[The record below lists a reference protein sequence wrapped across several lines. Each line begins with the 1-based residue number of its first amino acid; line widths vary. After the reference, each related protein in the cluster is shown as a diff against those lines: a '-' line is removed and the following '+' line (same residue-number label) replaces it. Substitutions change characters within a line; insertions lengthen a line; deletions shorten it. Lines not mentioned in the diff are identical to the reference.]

1 MKKKQKKL
9 LCRIALAAVLTAAA
23 SFAPLSGVWRLLAFL
38 VPYLVVGYD
47 VLRRA
52 VRGVIRLRPFD
63 ENFLMALATVGAFA
77 LGEYFEGVA
86 VMLLYQVGEL
96 FQSVA
101 VGKSRRSIGALM
113 DIRPDTA
120 ALVSSDGTVTVV
132 SPEEVEVGS
141 LVLVSPGEKVPLDG
155 TVEDGES
162 ALDTSALTGESRPR
176 TVHPGDTV
184 PSGTVNMTSPL
195 RIRTTRPFGA
205 STASKILELVE
216 NAGAK
221 KSRSETFISRFARVY
236 TPAVVLAAVALAV
249 LPPLASLLFGGEA
262 DFAPWLYRALSF
274 LVISC
279 PCALVISIPL
289 SFFAAIGGAS
299 RAGILVKG
307 SNDLETLSRVRTVVF
322 DKTGTV
328 TEGVFAVADIQH
340 AVLPEDELLELAAH
354 AEMYS
359 SHPISRSLREA
370 YGKETDPRRIS
381 DVSEIGGQGVTAT
394 VDGRRIAV
402 GNDKLMAA
410 ERVEPQLCDGTG
422 TVVHIA
428 VDGTYAGH
436 ILIADRVKPEA
447 AGAIAALRAAGVRK
461 TVMLTG
467 DRREVGEAVAAGLGI
482 DSVLGDLLPADK
494 VAALEDVLA
503 DAGKGETTAFVGDG
517 INDAPVL
524 RRADVGIAMGALG
537 SDAAIEA
544 ADVVLMD
551 DDPRKIAVAI
561 RHARRCLCIVREN
574 IIFALA
580 VKAVCLVL
588 SALGLAGMPLAVFA
602 DVGVMVIAVLNAI
615 RALRVKG
622 DRKYV

>member
-23 SFAPLSGVWRLLAFL
+23 YFAPLTGVWRLLAFL

-262 DFAPWLYRALSF
+262 DLAPWLYRALSF

-359 SHPISRSLREA
+359 AHPISRSLREA

-503 DAGKGETTAFVGDG
+503 DTGKGGTTAFVGDG

-561 RHARRCLCIVREN
+561 RHARRCLRIVREN

>member
-77 LGEYFEGVA
+77 LGEYFEGVV

-96 FQSVA
+96 FQSIA
-101 VGKSRRSIGALM
+101 VGKSRGSITALM

-120 ALVSSDGTVTVV
+120 AVVSDDGAVTVV
-132 SPEEVEVGS
+132 SPEEVAVGS
-141 LVLVSPGEKVPLDG
+141 LVLVLPGERVPLDG

-176 TVHPGDTV
+176 TVRPGDAV

-205 STASKILELVE
+205 STASKILELAM

-221 KSRSETFISRFARVY
+221 KSRSEAFISRFARVY

-262 DFAPWLYRALSF
+262 DFAAWLYRALSF

-279 PCALVISIPL
+279 PCALVISVPL

-307 SNDLETLSRVRTVVF
+307 SNDLETLSRVRAVVF

-328 TEGVFAVADIQH
+328 TEGVFAVTGIHH
-340 AVLPEDELLELAAH
+340 AALPEDKLLEFAAH
-354 AEMYS
+354 AEVYS
-359 SHPISRSLREA
+359 THPISRSLREA
-370 YGKETDPRRIS
+370 YGREPDLRRVS
-381 DVSEIGGQGVTAT
+381 DVSEIAGQGVTAT

-410 ERVEPQLCDGTG
+410 EGVTFLPCGGIG
-422 TVVHIA
+422 TVVHVV
-428 VDGTYAGH
+428 VDGEYAGH

-447 AGAIAALRAAGVRK
+447 AGAIGALRAAGVRK

-467 DRREVGEAVAAGLGI
+467 DRREVGEAVAAGLGV
-482 DSVLGDLLPADK
+482 DSVFGDLLPADK

-503 DAGKGETTAFVGDG
+503 GAGKGETTAFVGDG

-551 DDPRKIAVAI
+551 DDPRKVAVAI
-561 RHARRCLCIVREN
+561 RHARRCLRIVREN

-580 VKAVCLVL
+580 VKAVCLAL

-622 DRKYV
+622 EKQNV